1 MPDGYWICP
10 HTHPIEA
17 HLRVISGTFLVGMG
31 SGLDTGTA
39 RALALGGEIALLA
52 SMAHY
57 EGTRGTTVIEIRG
70 EGPWG
75 IAFVDPRYDP
85 SAVGGLRCTPRA
97 GSSRADTLPPAAAIE
112 TSYTIKSGALGL
124 GGTLTVPR
132 GVAGR
137 VPVAVIIAGSGPT
150 DRNGNSVMGI
160 RPNSYAQLAWRLAER
175 GIATLR
181 YDKRGM
187 PGTQG
192 TFDITRM
199 TLEDFAADA
208 RAAAESLARDSR
220 FSRVV
225 LVGHS
230 EGASL
235 ALIAARQGAPVA
247 GVIHVSGLGRGLG
260 EVLREQLSRQF
271 DSATIVRYDT
281 AMKYYL
287 RGEQPA
293 DVPPQLA
300 MLFLPMNQTFLRS
313 LAAFDPPAAIRAV
326 RPPVLIVQGETDLQA
341 TVADAER
348 LHAARPDARLVV
360 IPEVNHVLKH
370 VADRTLAGQMGT
382 YQDPTI
388 PIVRDAVAAIADWIR
403 TLGDGP

>member
-1 MPDGYWICP
+1 MIV
-10 HTHPIEA
+10 
-17 HLRVISGTFLVGMG
+17 LSLSLVALATAQAPAPA
-31 SGLDTGTA
+31 SADTG
-39 RALALGGEIALLA
+39 
-52 SMAHY
+52 S
-57 EGTRGTTVIEIRG
+57 
-70 EGPWG
+70 
-75 IAFVDPRYDP
+75 
-85 SAVGGLRCTPRA
+85 
-97 GSSRADTLPPAAAIE
+97 PAAAIE
-112 TSYTIKSGALGL
+112 TPYTITSGALAL

-150 DRNGNSVMGI
+150 DRNGNSLMGI

-192 TFDITRM
+192 TFDVTRM

-208 RAAAESLARDSR
+208 RAAAESLARDPR

-247 GVIHVSGLGRGLG
+247 GVVHVSGLGRPLG

-271 DSATIVRYDT
+271 DSATLVRYDS
-281 AMKYYL
+281 AMKVYL

-300 MLFLPMNQTFLRS
+300 MLFVPVNQTFLRS

-326 RPPVLIVQGETDLQA
+326 RSPILIVQGETDLQA

-348 LHAARPDARLVV
+348 LQAARPEACRRPDDGGSDAHLSGSDRPDRAGRRRGDRRLDPGVGSWAVV
-360 IPEVNHVLKH
+360 QPIRCARIP
-370 VADRTLAGQMGT
+370 DRPLA
-382 YQDPTI
+382 
-388 PIVRDAVAAIADWIR
+388 
-403 TLGDGP
+403 TLGEPAQETG